1 MQASCSNTLIT
12 AACLGLIGAL
22 SLQPLAQAAEALQA
36 SGSAVATA
44 ATAAASAVT
53 SAAAGSTSAG
63 HTFTPAEAF
72 ALSSQGPM
80 LQFKAPEGDTTISI
94 VDIAEAKTAEEA
106 VTKGWALAHP
116 DFKRTLRL
124 ATARPPRS
132 GWEEQKVFDYET
144 SPNERAVVQAFVR
157 RAGTA
162 WVAVLLEGSEA
173 TFEKRAAPVGQMLTS
188 LRPKGYERESFS
200 GRKPHAL
207 DAPRIA
213 ALRKFLAD
221 GAKAL
226 DVPGVG
232 FSLIDGNKV
241 VFEGGVGVRALGR
254 PEPVDANTLF
264 MAASNTKAMTTALL
278 AQAVDAGKLDWE
290 QPAAQ
295 AYPGFKLGDTA
306 VTQQVKIKHL
316 VCACTGL
323 PRQDLE
329 WLFGDGRAAAST
341 TFDQL
346 SMMKPTSQFG
356 EVFQYSNLMVAA
368 GGYIAAD
375 ALAPG
380 QEVGAAYDRLMHD
393 KLFAPLGMS
402 NTTFDYAKA
411 LAGNHAEPHGDDL
424 WGQTR
429 RASMDLNYTIVPA
442 RPAGAVW
449 TSPHDFSRFVLM
461 ELAHGK
467 TSEGRV
473 LISEKNLLQRYA
485 PQIMVGEDV
494 HYGMGL
500 MVDRHEGVNVVYH
513 GGDMIGFHSNMF
525 WLPDY
530 GIGGTILT
538 NSDAGVLLR
547 GPFLRKVLEL
557 VFDGK
562 PEADERLRLAVI
574 NRAAEAKKNREL
586 LTLPVPKQALSPLHT
601 SYLSPELGPI
611 QVRKQGGKL
620 VFAFEHWRSEM
631 ALRKAEDG
639 THSFVTVAPGIGGV
653 EFVVGKGEGKSR
665 APLLLHDAQHEYR
678 FSPICGPAK
687 QNAQGLWSAVACGG

>member
-1 MQASCSNTLIT
+1 MAHINTRI
-12 AACLGLIGAL
+12 AATCLALMGAL
-22 SLQPLAQAAEALQA
+22 SLSAPVFAADAPA
-36 SGSAVATA
+36 AAA
-44 ATAAASAVT
+44 ATADSR
-53 SAAAGSTSAG
+53 STAAG
-63 HTFTPAEAF
+63 HTFTLADGF
-72 ALSSQGPM
+72 SFSSQGAM
-80 LQFKAPEGDTTISI
+80 VQARAPEGDTTISI
-94 VDIAEAKTAEEA
+94 VDVEAKTAEEA
-106 VTKGWALAHP
+106 LAKGWALAHP
-116 DFKRTLRL
+116 DFKRTLRI
-124 ATARPPRS
+124 ATPRPARN

-144 SPNERAVVQAFVR
+144 SPNERAVVQAVVR

-162 WVAVLLEGSEA
+162 WVAILMEGSEA
-173 TFEKRAAPVGQMLTS
+173 TFEKRGSPIGKMLTS
-188 LRPKGYERESFS
+188 LRPKGYQRESFA
-200 GRKPHAL
+200 GRKPHPL
-207 DAPRIA
+207 DATRIA
-213 ALRKFLAD
+213 ALKKFLAD

-232 FSLIDGNKV
+232 FSLIDGNRV
-241 VFEGGVGVRALGR
+241 VYEGGVGVRALGK

-278 AQAVDAGKLDWE
+278 AHAVDAGKLDWE
-290 QPAAQ
+290 QPAVQ
-295 AYPGFKLGDTA
+295 AFPGFKLGDPE
-306 VTQQVKIKHL
+306 VTKQVKIKHL

-329 WLFGDGRAAAST
+329 WLFGDGRAAATT

-346 SMMKPTSQFG
+346 SLMKPTSQFG

-368 GGYIAAD
+368 GGYIAAA

-380 QEVGAAYDRLMHD
+380 QDVGVAYDRLMRD
-393 KLFAPLGMS
+393 KLFAPLGMNS
-402 NTTFDYAKA
+402 TTFDFARA

-424 WGQTR
+424 SGKTR
-429 RASMDLNYTIVPA
+429 RASMDLNYTVVPA

-449 TSPHDFSRFVLM
+449 TSPHDFSRYVLM
-461 ELAHGK
+461 ELGRGR
-467 TSEGRV
+467 TPEGQV
-473 LISEKNLLQRYA
+473 LISEKNLLQRYQ

-500 MVDRHEGVNVVYH
+500 MVDRHEGINVVYH

-547 GPFLRKVLEL
+547 GPFLRKLLEL

-562 PEADERLRLAVI
+562 PEADERLRLAVQ

-586 LTLPVPKQALSPLHT
+586 LTLPVPKGALSLLQPN
-601 SYLSPELGPI
+601 YVSPELGPI
-611 QVRKQGGKL
+611 KVRQQGGKL
-620 VFAFEHWRSEM
+620 NFAFEHWNSEM

-639 THSFVTVAPGIGGV
+639 TLSFVTIAPGIGGV
-653 EFVVGKGEGKSR
+653 EFVVGQPAAGAGKGT
-665 APLLLHDAQHEYR
+665 APLILRDAQHEYQ
-678 FSPICGPAK
+678 FTPACGSWK
-687 QNAQGLWSAVACGG
+687 QDDKGLWSAAACGKN

>member
-1 MQASCSNTLIT
+1 LSRTLVV
-12 AACLGLIGAL
+12 AACLGLICAL
-22 SLQPLAQAAEALQA
+22 SNQPPAQAAEAPQTTGA
-36 SGSAVATA
+36 ST
-44 ATAAASAVT
+44 ATAAAS
-53 SAAAGSTSAG
+53 TSAG
-63 HTFTPAEAF
+63 HSFTPAEAF

-80 LQFKAPEGDTTISI
+80 LQFTAPEGDTTISI
-94 VDIAEAKTAEEA
+94 VDIADAKTAEEA
-106 VTKGWALAHP
+106 VAKGWALAHP
-116 DFKRTLRL
+116 GFKRTLRL

-144 SPNERAVVQAFVR
+144 SPNERAVVQAFAR
-157 RAGTA
+157 RAGSA

-173 TFEKRAAPVGQMLTS
+173 TFEKRAAPVGQMLAS
-188 LRPKGYERESFS
+188 LRPKGYQRESFA

-207 DAPRIA
+207 DATRIA
-213 ALRKFLAD
+213 ALKKFLAD

-241 VFEGGVGVRALGR
+241 VFEGGVGVRALGK
-254 PEPVDANTLF
+254 PEPVDAHTLF

-295 AYPGFKLGDTA
+295 AYPGFKLGDPA

-329 WLFGDGRAAAST
+329 WLFGDGRAAASS
-341 TFDQL
+341 TFNQL
-346 SMMKPTSQFG
+346 SLMKPTSQFG

-368 GGYIAAD
+368 AGYIAAD

-393 KLFAPLGMS
+393 QLFAPLGMS
-402 NTTFDYAKA
+402 NTGFDYAKA
-411 LAGNHAEPHGDDL
+411 LAGNHAEPHGDDVM
-424 WGQTR
+424 GQTR
-429 RASMDLNYTIVPA
+429 RASMDPNYTIVPA

-461 ELAHGK
+461 ELARGRNA
-467 TSEGRV
+467 EGQV

-500 MVDRHEGVNVVYH
+500 MVDRHEGVEVVYH
-513 GGDMIGFHSNMF
+513 GGDLIGFHSNMF

-547 GPFLRKVLEL
+547 GPFLRKLLEL

-586 LTLPVPKQALSPLHT
+586 LTLPVPKSALASLHN

-611 QVRKQGGKL
+611 HVHKQGGKL
-620 VFAFEHWRSEM
+620 SFAFEHWRSEM

-639 THSFVTVAPGIGGV
+639 THSFVTIAPGISGV
-653 EFVVGKGEGKSR
+653 EFIAGPVVGKSR
-665 APLLLHDAQHEYR
+665 PPLILRDAQHEYQ
-678 FSPICGPAK
+678 FSPVCGPAK
-687 QNAQGLWSAVACGG
+687 QNAQGLWSAAACGQ